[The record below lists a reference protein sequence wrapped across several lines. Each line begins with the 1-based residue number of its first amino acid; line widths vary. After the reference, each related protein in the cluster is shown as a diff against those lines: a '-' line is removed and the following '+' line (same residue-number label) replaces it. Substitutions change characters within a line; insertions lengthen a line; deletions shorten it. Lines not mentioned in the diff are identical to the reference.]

1 MIHVGLTGGIGS
13 GKSSVARLFAGLGA
27 ETLDADRLVRE
38 MLLPG
43 GEAVEEVASVFGEG
57 VLAPEGG
64 VDRKALAAKVFG
76 DEAARRRLEGILHP
90 RVLRRRREI
99 LRELE
104 ARRGTGVVVVTEAAL
119 IFEAGTEAEF
129 DAVILVVAPEEVRR
143 RRLLSAGWDDSD
155 VTSRMAAQWSD
166 AAKGARADWIIDNGG
181 TGEETERQVRALW
194 PVLEERARA
203 PR

>member
-1 MIHVGLTGGIGS
+1 
-13 GKSSVARLFAGLGA
+13 VARLFAGLGA